1 MVLTVIGTSIHAQGH
16 IKNILSICW
25 DAAGDYLV
33 SVSEDSVKVWS
44 FTSGNDGDRVNEL
57 NCSGNKFNSCVFH
70 PNYPSLLVIGCYE
83 ASSLIS
89 YAVITYEAQVNP
101 FCVDIF
107 IVSVQS
113 LELWDIREKNT
124 VTISNA
130 HDGLIAALA
139 ASNASGLVASVS
151 HDKLVK
157 LWK

>member
-1 MVLTVIGTSIHAQGH
+1 MRPKLIHFVLTFLLCLCIID
-16 IKNILSICW
+16 IL
-25 DAAGDYLV
+25 
-33 SVSEDSVKVWS
+33 
-44 FTSGNDGDRVNEL
+44 
-57 NCSGNKFNSCVFH
+57 
-70 PNYPSLLVIGCYE
+70 
-83 ASSLIS
+83 
-89 YAVITYEAQVNP
+89 
-101 FCVDIF
+101 
-107 IVSVQS
+107 QS